1 MTNILLRSKTIKGIP
16 SEVSCYSL
24 NYITH
29 KLLVCTKEDVYLY
42 NIDNQSLIN
51 NMNYSK
57 RFGDLYDGEA
67 SIKSVDSI
75 ILSKLWV
82 AFVNK
87 KSFVFF
93 NESLDFS
100 PIYSAEPNPAIS
112 LQVFQRANEIITL
125 RGDRKVLKFWKF
137 EVVEN
142 PGEVTNE
149 EGRLIKND
157 LKRSKDGEKKMYGL
171 SETQHSFEVDLNNR
185 KSLSTPQN
193 RIIMNYVFSEELSL
207 MIVSLDNMELM
218 FYSLT
223 TCESLQKFS
232 FSNPSN
238 KETLNIPC
246 LALEQEILFYCDNKR
261 FVMYDLVLNEEKL
274 NYHHGFP
281 FRVISLHADR
291 SNAKSGVYLV
301 TNDDKFHIFSTF
313 KSK

>member
-1 MTNILLRSKTIKGIP
+1 MSNILLRSKTIKGIP
-16 SEVSCYSL
+16 SEISCYSL
-24 NYITH
+24 NYVTH

-42 NIDNQSLIN
+42 DVDNQSLIN
-51 NMNYSK
+51 NMNYVK
-57 RFGDLYDGEA
+57 RFGDLYDSEA
-67 SIKSVDSI
+67 SIKSVDAI
-75 ILSKLWV
+75 ILSNLWV

-93 NESLDFS
+93 NENLDFS

-125 RGDRKVLKFWKF
+125 RGDRKVLRFWKF
-137 EVVEN
+137 TMMEN
-142 PGEVTNE
+142 LGEVLND
-149 EGRLIKND
+149 EGFLVN
-157 LKRSKDGEKKMYGL
+157 KRGEKKIYGL
-171 SETQHSFEVDLNNR
+171 PETEHSFEVDLNNR

-193 RIIMNYVFSEELSL
+193 RIIMNFVFSEELGL

-218 FYSLT
+218 FYNLT
-223 TCESLQKFS
+223 TCEMLQKLS

-238 KETLNIPC
+238 KETLNLPC

-291 SNAKSGVYLV
+291 SNGKNGVYMV
-301 TNDDKFHIFSTF
+301 TNDEKFHIFSTL
-313 KSK
+313 KSKCKFCW